1 MRVTLKCTLFL
12 YIGSFLVGCSVF
24 GGTKATSKRIPSA
37 ALTRPLGLSII
48 DVTPEQ
54 KAISLKVKFNCIKDG
69 SGEPHKI
76 RSFKYKIKVTEGEK
90 EIVSEGT
97 QRAWL
102 EPNVSVLNL
111 KYPKSRDINF
121 KSLEIS
127 SHTWIRSFSELQLSE
142 PITLSLNECKA
153 LEPY

>member
-1 MRVTLKCTLFL
+1 MTLKTTLFL
-12 YIGSFLVGCSVF
+12 YIGFFLVGCSVF
-24 GGTKATSKRIPSA
+24 SGTKSASKRNPSA
-37 ALTRPLGLSII
+37 ALTRPLGLTVV

-54 KAISLKVKFNCIKDG
+54 KAISLKVKFNCLKDDG
-69 SGEPHKI
+69 GEPHKI

-90 EIVSEGT
+90 EIASEGT
-97 QRAWL
+97 QRTWL

-111 KYPKSRDINF
+111 KYPKSRNINF

-142 PITLSLNECKA
+142 PVTLSLSECKA